1 MTSNTRDYLADLAL
15 KKGVSL
21 EGFQDSSQGAASD
34 KIDELKTLPD
44 METREASPS
53 EYQRIER
60 EIKAIEKEIEKW
72 TLTA

>member
-21 EGFQDSSQGAASD
+21 VGFQDSSQGAASD
-34 KIDELKTLPD
+34 KIDELKALPD
-44 METREASPS
+44 MEFREISPE

-60 EIKAIEKEIEKW
+60 GIQAIEKEIEKW